1 MRESMSLS
9 ISLSESL
16 INGSQIEM
24 SHKYINTFI
33 IEIMRKS
40 YQKSQKLLK
49 KNHKNDQKIDI

>member
-33 IEIMRKS
+33 IEIMRKI